1 MIKIVFLVF
10 FISNILFANEKVN
23 LQLKWFHQFQ
33 FAGYYAAKEKGFY
46 SDLGLDVEIKER
58 DLKYNNI
65 EQVING
71 EANYGVADSVLMLYK
86 AKKEPVVIVSPIFQ
100 HSPNILISLKESRI
114 NSLFDLEDKEL
125 LFYSND
131 TDGLSILSMLK
142 NFEIK
147 NIKLT
152 REREKKDY
160 LKLINSETDLMVGYI
175 SNEPFYFLEKG
186 IDINIINPAHYG
198 FDLYGDMLF
207 TSEKEALNHPDR
219 VKKFKE
225 ASLKGWH
232 YALSN
237 KEEIINL
244 IYNKYTKRKSLKH
257 LRYEANAIEKMI
269 SKDIIPLGT
278 FDKGR
283 IKYITDLYKKQ
294 NLLNEIP
301 NIKNFIFED
310 FISDINS
317 KLTKEEKD
325 YLSEKKVLKVANLKS
340 FPPYNYNI
348 NGKPKGYIIDYFNLL
363 AMSLN
368 LKVEFITK
376 PWNELI
382 EMLHK
387 KEIDLIPHIA
397 INEERLKYVD
407 FTSFTPIVYQ
417 SAIAVPNNS
426 SIKSLKDL
434 SEKKLSILDNSFLEP
449 IIRKEFPSIQL
460 ITTKTIEDA
469 VKLVSERKVDAVID
483 ELTIL
488 EYHINNKW
496 ISNVKTFKID
506 GLDNIPSITPLY
518 VGVKKDNILLKSIL
532 EKANTSISDNNII
545 SLKKK
550 WLDKAYINSIDFSR
564 SEYEYLKRKNKINYC
579 LNDNRMPIEKI
590 KDNQLI
596 GISSEF
602 IKIFEKNTDL
612 KFNII
617 NSKNIHDFNKS
628 CDVISLMIKQ
638 RNSPYLFS
646 KKFLSFPLAIATK
659 SDEPYISSFKTLNN
673 RVIGY
678 VKNSIDIDSLKLK
691 YPQVKFKEVS
701 SSDLALTLIS
711 NNKLYGLLGT
721 LPELGYQV
729 QKNHELDFKVSANLN
744 EIVEYSLAIKK
755 DNTSLLGIINKVLKS
770 IPKDEREN
778 IYNKWNT
785 VKYERNIDIKKL
797 LIGVF
802 IILII
807 ILIVIY
813 KNRQIK
819 VINNKMKRY
828 IKIVDEHVLTST
840 TDLEGNITYASKAF
854 CKISG
859 YKKEEILGKNHNIVR
874 HEDMPDSLF
883 KEMWDT
889 IKSGK
894 RWNGEIKNK
903 KKDGTF
909 YWVEINV
916 EPVLNTSNKIDSF
929 MSVRHDISDKKKIEK
944 ISITDELT
952 GLYNRRYFNQI
963 LHQELNRAKRDNYA
977 FALIIFD
984 VDFFKQYN
992 DNYGHQKGDHVLSSI
1007 GKELKTICKRSTD
1020 FTFRI
1025 GGEEFAVIF
1034 KPHSKENAIK
1044 FASILNKRIENL
1056 NIEHSFSKVSKYITV
1071 SVGLYS
1077 DIGNN
1082 LSDEES
1088 VYNFADLALYEAKEK
1103 GRNQVILY
1111 STGT

>member
-1 MIKIVFLVF
+1 MIKIIFLF
-10 FISNILFANEKVN
+10 FLSLNILFANDKVT

-58 DLKYNNI
+58 DIKFNNV

-86 AKKEPVVIVSPIFQ
+86 AKKEPIVIVSPIFQ
-100 HSPNILISLKESRI
+100 HSPNTLISLKKTKI
-114 NSLFDLEDKEL
+114 NSLYDLEDKEL

-142 NFEIK
+142 KFNIK
-147 NIKLT
+147 NVKLI
-152 REREKKDY
+152 REREKEDFIR
-160 LKLINSETDLMVGYI
+160 LIKNEADLMVGYL

-186 IDINIINPAHYG
+186 IGINIINPAHYG

-207 TSEKEALNHPDR
+207 TSEEEALNHPDR

-225 ASLKGWH
+225 ASIKGWH
-232 YALSN
+232 YALNN

-244 IYNKYTKRKSLKH
+244 IYNKYSKRKSLKH

-283 IKYITDLYKKQ
+283 IKYITNLYKKQ
-294 NLLNEIP
+294 NLLNEVP

-310 FISDINS
+310 FLSDINS

-325 YLSEKKVLKVANLKS
+325 YLSEKRVLKVANLKS
-340 FPPYNYNI
+340 FPPYNYNA
-348 NGKPKGYIIDYFNLL
+348 NEKPQGYMIDYIKLL
-363 AMSLN
+363 SKELN

-376 PWNELI
+376 PWNKLVP
-382 EMLHK
+382 MLHK
-387 KEIDLIPHIA
+387 DEIDLIPHIA

-407 FTSFTPIVYQ
+407 FTNFSPIVYQ
-417 SAIAVPNNS
+417 SALAIPS
-426 SIKSLKDL
+426 RSKIKSLKDL
-434 SEKKLSILDNSFLEP
+434 SGKRLSILDNSFLES
-449 IIRKEFPSIQL
+449 IIKKEFPDIQL
-460 ITTKTIEDA
+460 ITTKTVEEAI
-469 VKLVSERKVDAVID
+469 KLVSEKKVDAVID

-488 EYHINNKW
+488 EYHISNKW
-496 ISNVKTFKID
+496 ISNVETLKIND
-506 GLDNIPSITPLY
+506 LDNVPSVTPLY
-518 VGVKKDNILLKSIL
+518 VGIKKGNLTLKSIL
-532 EKANTSISDNNII
+532 EKANNSISDNNII

-550 WLDKAYINSIDFSR
+550 WLDKAHINSIDFSKD
-564 SEYEYLKRKNKINYC
+564 EYEYLKKKDRINYC
-579 LNDNRMPIEKI
+579 IKENRMPIEEI
-590 KDNQLI
+590 KDNQFL

-602 IKIFEKNTDL
+602 IKIFEDNTNL
-612 KFNII
+612 KFNIL
-617 NSKNIHDFNKS
+617 NSKNIYDLNKS
-628 CDVISLMIKQ
+628 CDVISLMIKEK
-638 RNSPYLFS
+638 NSPYLFS
-646 KKFLSFPLAIATK
+646 KDFLSFPLAIATK

-729 QKNHELDFKVSANLN
+729 QKNHELGFKVSANLN
-744 EIVEYSLAIKK
+744 EIVEYSLALKK
-755 DNTSLLGIINKVLKS
+755 DNILLLGVFNKVLKS
-770 IPKDEREN
+770 ISKDEKED

-785 VKYERNIDIKKL
+785 VKYERSIDSKKL
-797 LIGVF
+797 LLAAS
-802 IILII
+802 IIFLI

-819 VINNKMKRY
+819 EINNKMKRY

-909 YWVEINV
+909 YWVETNV

-929 MSVRHDISDKKKIEK
+929 MSVRHDISDKKKIET

-963 LHQELNRAKRDNYA
+963 LLQELNRAKRDNYA

-992 DNYGHQKGDHVLSSI
+992 DNYGHQKGDYVLSSI

-1034 KPHSKENAIK
+1034 KPHSKKNAIE
-1044 FASILNKRIENL
+1044 FASILNKKIENL

-1111 STGT
+1111 NTST